1 MKGCFRKSV
10 FSIEKKRLLKSYC
23 RWQEADFNVE
33 IAIWY
38 IVTSL
43 LKFSREGIKLVENRH
58 SALGLSDEQV
68 LSMYETMLL
77 ARRIDERMWLLN
89 RAGKIPFVISCQGQ
103 EAAQVGAAFA
113 LDKEKDY
120 VLPYYRDMGV
130 VLTFGMTAKDLML
143 SGFAKAED
151 PNSGGRQMPGHFGQ
165 KKNRIVTGSSPV
177 TTQVP
182 HAVGVALAGKMEGK
196 DLVTFVTFGEGSSNQ
211 GDFHEGANFAG
222 VHKLPVIFMCE
233 NNKYA
238 ISVPI
243 EKQLAC
249 EKVSDRAIGYGMPGI
264 TVDGN
269 DPLEVYQA
277 VKEAADRGRRGEG
290 PTLVETVSYR
300 LTPHSSDDDD
310 RSYRAPDEVAEAKT
324 KDPIIT
330 FGAYLKETGV
340 MDDAKEKEINDA
352 VMKIVNEATDYAENA
367 PYADA
372 EYAMKHV
379 YAE

>member
-1 MKGCFRKSV
+1 MAEVK
-10 FSIEKKRLLKSYC
+10 EK
-23 RWQEADFNVE
+23 
-33 IAIWY
+33 
-38 IVTSL
+38 
-43 LKFSREGIKLVENRH
+43 RH
-58 SALGLSDEQV
+58 EELGLSDEQV
-68 LSMYETMLL
+68 LEMFRTMLL
-77 ARRIDERMWLLN
+77 ARKIDERMWLLN

-113 LDKEKDY
+113 LDREKDY
-120 VLPYYRDMGV
+120 ALPYYRDMGV
-130 VLTFGMTAKDLML
+130 VLAFGMTAKELML
-143 SGFAKAED
+143 SAFAKAGD

-182 HAVGVALAGKMEGK
+182 HAVGIALAGKMEKK

-238 ISVPI
+238 ISIPV

-249 EKVSDRAIGYGMPGI
+249 KNVSDRAIGYGMPGYTI
-264 TVDGN
+264 DGN
-269 DPLEVYQA
+269 DPLAVYKA

-290 PTLVETVSYR
+290 PTLIETVSYR
-300 LTPHSSDDDD
+300 LTAHSSDDDD
-310 RSYRAPDEVAEAKT
+310 RVYRDKEEVEEAKK
-324 KDPIIT
+324 KDSIIT
-330 FGAYLKETGV
+330 FAAYLKEAGV
-340 MDDAKEKEINDA
+340 LTEESEKQMLHEI
-352 VMKIVNEATDYAENA
+352 MHIVNEATEYAENA
-367 PYADA
+367 PYAAPEDA
-372 EYAMKHV
+372 LKHV

>member
-1 MKGCFRKSV
+1 M
-10 FSIEKKRLLKSYC
+10 
-23 RWQEADFNVE
+23 A
-33 IAIWY
+33 
-38 IVTSL
+38 
-43 LKFSREGIKLVENRH
+43 ENRH
-58 SALGLSDEQV
+58 QSLGLSDEKV
-68 LSMYETMLL
+68 LEMYETMLL
-77 ARRIDERMWLLN
+77 ARKIDERMWLLN

-113 LDKEKDY
+113 LESDKDY
-120 VLPYYRDMGV
+120 ILPYYRDMGV

-143 SGFAKAED
+143 SAFAKAED

-182 HAVGVALAGKMEGK
+182 HAVGIALAGKMQGE
-196 DLVTFVTFGEGSSNQ
+196 DFVTFTTFGEGSSNQ

-222 VHKLPVIFMCE
+222 VHKLPVILMCE

-249 EKVSDRAIGYGMPGI
+249 EKVSDRAIGYGMPGV

-269 DPLEVYQA
+269 DPLAVYAA
-277 VKEAADRGRRGEG
+277 VKEAAERGRNGDG
-290 PTLVETVSYR
+290 PSLIETVSYR

-310 RSYRAPDEVAEAKT
+310 RAYRPREEVEEAK
-324 KDPIIT
+324 KLDSILT
-330 FGAYLKETGV
+330 FAQYLREVGLLTDESYEE
-340 MDDAKEKEINDA
+340 MEKRIA
-352 VMKIVNEATDYAENA
+352 KIVNEATEYAENA
-367 PYADA
+367 PYADP
-372 EYAMKHV
+372 ESAMNHV

>member
-1 MKGCFRKSV
+1 MT
-10 FSIEKKRLLKSYC
+10 
-23 RWQEADFNVE
+23 N
-33 IAIWY
+33 
-38 IVTSL
+38 
-43 LKFSREGIKLVENRH
+43 NRH
-58 SALGLSDEQV
+58 RALGLSDDQV
-68 LSMYETMLL
+68 LAMYETMLL

-89 RAGKIPFVISCQGQ
+89 RSGKIPFVVSCQGQ

-113 LDKEKDY
+113 LDRDKDF
-120 VLPYYRDMGV
+120 VLPYYRDLGV
-130 VLTFGMTAKDLML
+130 VLTFGMTATELML

-165 KKNRIVTGSSPV
+165 RKNRIVTGSSPV

-182 HAVGVALAGKMEGK
+182 HAVGIALAGKMEGK

-233 NNKYA
+233 NNQYA

-243 EKQLAC
+243 EKQLSC
-249 EKVSDRAIGYGMPGI
+249 EKVSDRAVGYGMPGY

-269 DPLEVYQA
+269 DPLEVYRV

-310 RSYRAPDEVAEAKT
+310 LVYRTQDEVSEAKT
-324 KDPIIT
+324 KDPIHT
-330 FGAYLKETGV
+330 FLVYLRETGV
-340 MDDAKEKEINDA
+340 INDQKEA
-352 VMKIVNEATDYAENA
+352 EMNSRIKQLIDEATEYAEKA
-367 PYADA
+367 PYAEPEHA
-372 EYAMKHV
+372 LKYV
-379 YAE
+379 YSEE

>member
-1 MKGCFRKSV
+1 M
-10 FSIEKKRLLKSYC
+10 
-23 RWQEADFNVE
+23 A
-33 IAIWY
+33 
-38 IVTSL
+38 
-43 LKFSREGIKLVENRH
+43 ENRH
-58 SALGLSDEQV
+58 KALGLTDENV
-68 LSMYETMLL
+68 MEMYETMLL

-113 LDKEKDY
+113 LDREKDY

-130 VLTFGMTAKDLML
+130 VLTFGMTATELML

-182 HAVGVALAGKMEGK
+182 HAVGVALGGRLEGK

-211 GDFHEGANFAG
+211 GDFHEGANYAA

-238 ISVPI
+238 ISVPY
-243 EKQLAC
+243 EKQVAC
-249 EKVSDRAIGYGMPGI
+249 EKISDRAIGYGMPGV

-269 DPLEVYQA
+269 DPLEVYKV

-290 PTLVETVSYR
+290 PTLVETISYR

-310 RSYRAPDEVAEAKT
+310 RAYRERGEVEEAKT
-324 KDPIIT
+324 KDPIIL
-330 FGAYLKETGV
+330 FANYLKEVGV
-340 MDDAKEKEINDA
+340 LTEEKEKALND
-352 VMKIVNEATDYAENA
+352 KIAQVVNEATEYAENA
-367 PYADA
+367 PYAEP
-372 EYAMKHV
+372 EYALKHV

>member
-1 MKGCFRKSV
+1 M
-10 FSIEKKRLLKSYC
+10 
-23 RWQEADFNVE
+23 A
-33 IAIWY
+33 
-38 IVTSL
+38 
-43 LKFSREGIKLVENRH
+43 ENRH
-58 SALGLSDEQV
+58 QALGLSDIQV
-68 LSMYETMLL
+68 LDMYETMLL

-103 EAAQVGAAFA
+103 EAAQVGAAFG
-113 LDKEKDY
+113 LDREKDY

-130 VLTFGMTAKDLML
+130 VLTFGMTTKELML

-165 KKNRIVTGSSPV
+165 KRNRIVTGSSPV

-182 HAVGVALAGKMEGK
+182 HAVGIALAGRMEGK

-249 EKVSDRAIGYGMPGI
+249 ENVSDRAIGYGMPGYTI
-264 TVDGN
+264 DGN
-269 DPLEVYQA
+269 DPLEVYKA
-277 VKEAADRGRRGEG
+277 VKEAAERARRGEG
-290 PTLVETVSYR
+290 PTLIETISYR

-310 RSYRAPDEVAEAKT
+310 RTYREADEVAAAKA

-330 FGAYLKETGV
+330 FGAYLKEANIL
-340 MDDAKEKEINDA
+340 DEAKAKEINER
-352 VMKIVNEATDYAENA
+352 VMKLVNEATDYAESA
-367 PYADA
+367 PYAEA
-372 EYAMKHV
+372 ESALKYV
-379 YAE
+379 YAEK

>member
-1 MKGCFRKSV
+1 MAEVK
-10 FSIEKKRLLKSYC
+10 EK
-23 RWQEADFNVE
+23 
-33 IAIWY
+33 
-38 IVTSL
+38 
-43 LKFSREGIKLVENRH
+43 RH
-58 SALGLSDEQV
+58 EELGLSDEQV
-68 LSMYETMLL
+68 LEMFRTMLL
-77 ARRIDERMWLLN
+77 ARKIDERMWLLN

-113 LDKEKDY
+113 LDREKDY
-120 VLPYYRDMGV
+120 ALPYYRDMGV
-130 VLTFGMTAKDLML
+130 VLAFGMTTKELML
-143 SGFAKAED
+143 SAFAKAGD

-182 HAVGVALAGKMEGK
+182 HAVGIALAGKMEKK

-238 ISVPI
+238 ISIPV

-249 EKVSDRAIGYGMPGI
+249 KNVSDRAIGYGMPGYTI
-264 TVDGN
+264 DGN
-269 DPLEVYQA
+269 DPLAVYKA

-290 PTLVETVSYR
+290 PTLIETVSYR
-300 LTPHSSDDDD
+300 LTAHSSDDDD
-310 RSYRAPDEVAEAKT
+310 RVYRDKEEVEEAKK
-324 KDPIIT
+324 KDSIIT
-330 FGAYLKETGV
+330 FAAYLKEAGV
-340 MDDAKEKEINDA
+340 LTEEFEKQMLDEI
-352 VMKIVNEATDYAENA
+352 MHIVNEATEYAENA
-367 PYADA
+367 PYAAPEDA
-372 EYAMKHV
+372 LKHV

>member
-1 MKGCFRKSV
+1 MAEVK
-10 FSIEKKRLLKSYC
+10 EK
-23 RWQEADFNVE
+23 
-33 IAIWY
+33 
-38 IVTSL
+38 
-43 LKFSREGIKLVENRH
+43 RH
-58 SALGLSDEQV
+58 EELGLSDEQV
-68 LSMYETMLL
+68 LEMFRTMLL
-77 ARRIDERMWLLN
+77 ARKIDERMWLLN

-113 LDKEKDY
+113 LDREKDY
-120 VLPYYRDMGV
+120 ALPYYRDMGV
-130 VLTFGMTAKDLML
+130 VLAFGMTAKELMM
-143 SGFAKAED
+143 SAFAKAGD

-182 HAVGVALAGKMEGK
+182 HAVGIALAGKMEKK

-238 ISVPI
+238 ISIPV

-249 EKVSDRAIGYGMPGI
+249 KNVSDRAIGYGMPGYTI
-264 TVDGN
+264 DGN
-269 DPLEVYQA
+269 DPLAVYKA

-290 PTLVETVSYR
+290 PTLIETVSYR
-300 LTPHSSDDDD
+300 LTAHSSDDDD
-310 RSYRAPDEVAEAKT
+310 RVYRDKEEVEEAKK
-324 KDPIIT
+324 KDSIIT
-330 FGAYLKETGV
+330 FAAYLKEAGV
-340 MDDAKEKEINDA
+340 LTEEIEKQMLDEI
-352 VMKIVNEATDYAENA
+352 MHIVNEATEYAENA
-367 PYADA
+367 PYAAPEDA
-372 EYAMKHV
+372 LKHV

>member
-1 MKGCFRKSV
+1 M
-10 FSIEKKRLLKSYC
+10 
-23 RWQEADFNVE
+23 
-33 IAIWY
+33 
-38 IVTSL
+38 T
-43 LKFSREGIKLVENRH
+43 ENRH
-58 SALGLSDEQV
+58 HALGLSDETV
-68 LSMYETMLL
+68 LDMYKTMLL
-77 ARRIDERMWLLN
+77 ARKIDERMWLLN

-113 LDKEKDY
+113 LDRNKDY
-120 VLPYYRDMGV
+120 ILPYYRDMGV
-130 VLTFGMTAKDLML
+130 VLTFGMTATDLML

-182 HAVGVALAGKMEGK
+182 HAVGIALGGKMEGK
-196 DLVTFVTFGEGSSNQ
+196 DFVTFTTFGEGSSNQ

-249 EKVSDRAIGYGMPGI
+249 KNVSDRAIGYGMPGV

-269 DPLEVYQA
+269 DPLAVYQA
-277 VKEAADRGRRGEG
+277 VKKAADRARRGEG
-290 PTLVETVSYR
+290 PSLVETVSYR

-310 RSYRAPDEVAEAKT
+310 RAYRPREEVEEAKKLDAIFT
-324 KDPIIT
+324 FADYLRELNLLTDELQTSIDKDLSNMI
-330 FGAYLKETGV
+330 
-340 MDDAKEKEINDA
+340 D
-352 VMKIVNEATDYAENA
+352 EATDYAEQA
-367 PYADA
+367 PYADP
-372 EYAMKHV
+372 EDLMKHV
-379 YAE
+379 YEEE